1 MRVGLGFDLQAYDPG
16 RVLMLGGVKIP
27 GVWGLRGRSDADVL
41 LRALIDGLLGA
52 AGMGGIEDHF
62 HEDEDRYDGV
72 PSAALLAE
80 ALTKVQARGLRP
92 TGVDLTLV
100 VDRVDLDEH
109 RGAICTRVSTLLGL
123 DEARINVKRRPHH
136 GLGGPGH
143 KDGIGALALVT
154 LEDSS

>member
-62 HEDEDRYDGV
+62 PEDEDRYEGV

-92 TGVDLTLV
+92 AGVDLSLI
-100 VDRVDLDEH
+100 VDRVELDAY
-109 RGAICTRVSTLLGL
+109 RGEICTRVAALLGL
-123 DEARINVKRRPHH
+123 PEEDINVKRRPHH

-154 LEDSS
+154 LEKLG